1 MIQIRFTTSGANSQ
15 LGGFAMGDTASVS
28 EAFAR
33 HLVEEAR
40 VAKYVA
46 APVAA
51 AGPAVD
57 AETKPKTTRR
67 KAAPKE

>member
-40 VAKYVA
+40 VAAYVV
-46 APVAA
+46 PVA
-51 AGPAVD
+51 VD
-57 AETKPKTTRR
+57 LQKTPKTTRR
-67 KAAPKE
+67 KIKE